1 MTVAPEA
8 PALTPYESLTR
19 SLQFADNSQHVWWQ
33 KVGLMMS
40 KVLGSADG
48 SWEEQ
53 LGYLQF
59 FARIVLPQLG
69 PYPRKFN
76 SSITRSGLPVEFS
89 INYQQ
94 NGKPPVVRVGFEP
107 LGNLSGTAK
116 DPFNKV
122 PVTKLLPALS
132 QLQISGFDL
141 QLWDHVVKELTIS
154 EDEQTSIEGTEI
166 DGGYLRSQTAFGF
179 DLIGGGGVSVK
190 GYAFPAL
197 KCKVTGKSMAE
208 MMADFVKNTEHLVDC
223 SAAFSMVHAY
233 LKDKGYDDRAF
244 LSWDFV
250 QPSKS
255 RLKLYTASN
264 NVTRDKLEEAWTLG
278 GRLQGPTVS
287 KGLQYLK
294 LLFDLINLEEGER
307 PVEVAFD
314 DSKHSSKAT
323 PLVWNYEMRAG
334 DPNPL
339 TKLYFPIHGEN
350 DMQIITGV
358 AQFFRMI
365 GLTDLGHSYVD
376 TVKSY
381 FPDID
386 LSTTERFTSWVSFA
400 YTEKTGV
407 YLSVYY
413 HSSTDNPWETEKPSG
428 A

>member
-107 LGNLSGTAK
+107 LGDLSGTAK

-197 KCKVTGKSMAE
+197 KCKVTGKIHGR
-208 MMADFVKNTEHLVDC
+208 DDGRLRQEHGASCGLLSRVFD
-223 SAAFSMVHAY
+223 
-233 LKDKGYDDRAF
+233 AF

-287 KGLQYLK
+287 KGLEYLK